1 MMNGFHSF
9 DDITEEIAAKKHRM
23 TTCTISG
30 AEEREIVKDIQKLTN
45 SLPQAKEMTD
55 ITPRIKELKGQKNAL
70 FGDLKAKRAL
80 VEIKSAEIDKFK
92 NIMDTKREEQNSE
105 RNVLDKMGD
114 EIGVCNEEV

>member
-1 MMNGFHSF
+1 
-9 DDITEEIAAKKHRM
+9 
-23 TTCTISG
+23 
-30 AEEREIVKDIQKLTN
+30 
-45 SLPQAKEMTD
+45 MTD
-55 ITPRIKELKGQKNAL
+55 ITPRIKELKGQKDAL